1 MVRAASPKRAAARAR
16 PVVIWHDLEC
26 GLYTADLELWREL
39 ARAHAAGGE
48 PILEIGAGTGRVSID
63 LARRGHAVTA
73 LERDPILLAAL
84 AERATGLDV
93 AAVGGDAR
101 AFKLA
106 RSDYALCLV
115 PMQTVQLMGGRA
127 GRLAFLRAV
136 RAHMCDRGVLAC
148 ALVEEIEPFDADREA
163 LQLEPELA
171 RHEGVLYSSRP
182 TRVSVGRWRIRIELE
197 RHVERGD
204 QQPGAEPQPGV
215 EPDPG
220 EQPEREVIELDRLTA
235 ERLQQEA
242 ALVGL
247 RALEVRSV
255 SPTELHTA
263 STVVIL
269 GA

>member
-1 MVRAASPKRAAARAR
+1 MVRVSAASANRAPARQR
-16 PVVIWHDLEC
+16 PAVIWHDLEC

-39 ARAHAAGGE
+39 AGTHAAGGE
-48 PILEIGAGTGRVSID
+48 PILEVGAGTGRVSID

-73 LERDPILLAAL
+73 LERDPVLLAAL
-84 AERATGLDV
+84 AERAAGLDV
-93 AAVGGDAR
+93 APVGGDAR

-115 PMQTVQLMGGRA
+115 PMQTVQLLGGAA

-136 RAHMCDRGVLAC
+136 RAHMRDGGVLAC
-148 ALVEEIEPFDADREA
+148 AVVEEIEPFDADREA

-171 RHEGVLYSSRP
+171 RHEHLLYSSRP
-182 TRVSVGRWRIRIELE
+182 TRVSVGRRRIRIELE

-204 QQPGAEPQPGV
+204 QPPGA

-220 EQPEREVIELDRLTA
+220 EQPQREVIELDRVTA
-235 ERLQQEA
+235 ERLQREA
-242 ALVGL
+242 ARVGL
-247 RALEVRSV
+247 RALEIRSV

>member
-1 MVRAASPKRAAARAR
+1 VVRAAPPSRPATQLR

-39 ARAHAAGGE
+39 ADANAAKGE
-48 PILEIGAGTGRVSID
+48 PILEIGAGTGRVSLD
-63 LARRGHAVTA
+63 LARHGHAVTA
-73 LERDPILLAAL
+73 VERDPTLLAAL
-84 AERATGLDV
+84 SERVAGLDV
-93 AAVGGDAR
+93 AAVGADAR
-101 AFKLA
+101 DFRLA
-106 RSDYALCLV
+106 RDDFALCLV
-115 PMQTVQLMGGRA
+115 PMQTVQLMGGPS

-136 RAHMCDRGVLAC
+136 RAHLRDGGVLAC
-148 ALVEEIEPFDADREA
+148 ALVEQIDPFDADAEE

-171 RHEGVLYSSRP
+171 RHEGALYSSSP
-182 TRVSVGRWRIRIELE
+182 VRVSVGEHRIRIELHRRIE
-197 RHVERGD
+197 LPEAHAGGERGT
-204 QQPGAEPQPGV
+204 
-215 EPDPG
+215 G

-235 ERLQQEA
+235 ARLQQEA
-242 ALVGL
+242 RRVGL